1 MNNQDNYKKAID
13 QIHASDE
20 LKEKAFENAKY
31 AAKSKKYSALK
42 YLSTCAA
49 VLVLFLVGV
58 NYFNSQIKISE
69 NPELANKPEKDVKEE
84 IIVAKGN
91 LPRFKSM
98 EELKEVIK
106 KNGGYSDKEVYYGM
120 NSEITFESAVPIIT
134 DSMATEG
141 AFRNDVAELEEAK
154 SDYSTTN
161 VQVENVDEADIVKT
175 DGDYIYYVSNN
186 IVYIVKADNLEIISE
201 IKIEKEDERFWISE
215 IYLNKDKL
223 VLIGTSHII
232 LEPIVEEAEEKRNSI
247 SARYNS
253 VSSAKAIVFNIKNKI
268 YPEKERE
275 VALEGNYIDS
285 RLIGENLYLISRK
298 NAFYYNDTPDN
309 SILPVIE
316 DSIIGNEVKTINC
329 TDIAYFEGSKDNN
342 FMMIG
347 GFNIN
352 ENEEVFIETL
362 FGAGD
367 TVYANEKSL
376 YLTQNNYGWYDEEEN
391 NVLIYKFTLDENRM
405 ILTAKGAVKGNLN
418 NQFSMDEY
426 EGNLRIATTSTI
438 VIEPEKT
445 EEIAEGIMKT
455 TRRETTTT
463 NNLYILDEELNEIGK
478 IENLANDERIYSVR
492 FIGKVGYIVTFK
504 QIDPLFVI
512 DLSDPTNPTV
522 KGELKIPGNSSYL
535 HPYDEN
541 HIIGIGYNTK
551 DNGHCGVTNANMKM
565 SMFDVSDLENP
576 QEIFNVDIGNQYT
589 SSEITYNHKALFY
602 KKSENL
608 IGFPV
613 TYKKYNYRDDSN
625 GFIIFKIDLE
635 DKEFE
640 KYGEILNQI
649 DYRTNVKRIIYI
661 DDIVYALAEQKIT
674 SYDLNTFE
682 KLNEVDL
689 KNDEEYRYNEIYETE
704 IMNDAIVE

>member
-309 SILPVIE
+309 SILPVI
-316 DSIIGNEVKTINC
+316 DII
-329 TDIAYFEGSKDNN
+329 
-342 FMMIG
+342 
-347 GFNIN
+347 
-352 ENEEVFIETL
+352 
-362 FGAGD
+362 
-367 TVYANEKSL
+367 
-376 YLTQNNYGWYDEEEN
+376 
-391 NVLIYKFTLDENRM
+391 
-405 ILTAKGAVKGNLN
+405 
-418 NQFSMDEY
+418 
-426 EGNLRIATTSTI
+426 
-438 VIEPEKT
+438 P
-445 EEIAEGIMKT
+445 
-455 TRRETTTT
+455 
-463 NNLYILDEELNEIGK
+463 
-478 IENLANDERIYSVR
+478 
-492 FIGKVGYIVTFK
+492 
-504 QIDPLFVI
+504 
-512 DLSDPTNPTV
+512 
-522 KGELKIPGNSSYL
+522 
-535 HPYDEN
+535 
-541 HIIGIGYNTK
+541 
-551 DNGHCGVTNANMKM
+551 
-565 SMFDVSDLENP
+565 
-576 QEIFNVDIGNQYT
+576 
-589 SSEITYNHKALFY
+589 
-602 KKSENL
+602 
-608 IGFPV
+608 
-613 TYKKYNYRDDSN
+613 
-625 GFIIFKIDLE
+625 
-635 DKEFE
+635 
-640 KYGEILNQI
+640 
-649 DYRTNVKRIIYI
+649 
-661 DDIVYALAEQKIT
+661 
-674 SYDLNTFE
+674 
-682 KLNEVDL
+682 
-689 KNDEEYRYNEIYETE
+689 
-704 IMNDAIVE
+704 